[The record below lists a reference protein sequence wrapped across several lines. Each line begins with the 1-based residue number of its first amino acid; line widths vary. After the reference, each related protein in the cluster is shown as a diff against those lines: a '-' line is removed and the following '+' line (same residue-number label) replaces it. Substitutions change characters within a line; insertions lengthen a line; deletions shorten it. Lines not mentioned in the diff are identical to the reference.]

1 MTVNAGQSAL
11 FRRRR
16 SASVV
21 QNKGRHVAGF
31 RHLTNLGLI
40 LALVAGACAPLDPAP
55 APRPQPAPVVTGE
68 RLDSQ
73 TAARNFV
80 QVVERTRPIAVRE
93 CRTRNPRANCDF
105 LVVIDDRPGQP
116 PNAFQTVQ
124 RDGRPVIGFT
134 LALIADARN
143 QDELAFI
150 LGHEAGH
157 HIAGHLPRVQQ
168 SAMTGALILGTL
180 ASLGGAGQV
189 EVDAAS
195 RLGASV
201 GARTY
206 SREFELEADQL
217 GTVIAFRAGY
227 DPERGAAFFSRIPDP
242 RNNFLSTHPPNAQ
255 RIQVVRQTLDG
266 LR

>member
-1 MTVNAGQSAL
+1 M
-11 FRRRR
+11 
-16 SASVV
+16 
-21 QNKGRHVAGF
+21 
-31 RHLTNLGLI
+31 
-40 LALVAGACAPLDPAP
+40 LALVLAACAPLAPVP
-55 APRPQPAPVVTGE
+55 APRPQPAVIDPGA

-80 QVVERTRPIAVRE
+80 QVVERTRPIAMRE
-93 CRTRNPRANCDF
+93 CQARNPRGNCDF
-105 LVVIDDRPGQP
+105 LIVIDDRPGQP

-168 SAMTGALILGTL
+168 SAAAGALILGTL
-180 ASLGGAGQV
+180 ATLGGAGQA

-206 SREFELEADQL
+206 SRDFELEADML
-217 GTVIAFRAGY
+217 GTVVAHRSGF

-242 RNNFLSTHPPNAQ
+242 GNSFLSTHPPNAQ
-255 RIQVVRQTLDG
+255 RIQVVRQTLDT

>member
-1 MTVNAGQSAL
+1 
-11 FRRRR
+11 
-16 SASVV
+16 
-21 QNKGRHVAGF
+21 
-31 RHLTNLGLI
+31 
-40 LALVAGACAPLDPAP
+40 
-55 APRPQPAPVVTGE
+55 
-68 RLDSQ
+68 LDSQ

-80 QVVERTRPIAVRE
+80 AVVDRTRPTAEQE
-93 CRTRNPRANCDF
+93 CRIRNPRANCDF
-105 LVVIDDRPGQP
+105 LIVIDDRPGQP

-180 ASLGGAGQV
+180 ASLGGAGQS

-195 RLGASV
+195 RFGASV

-206 SREFELEADQL
+206 SRDFELEADML
-217 GTVIAFRAGY
+217 GTILAHRAGF

-242 RNNFLSTHPPNAQ
+242 GNSFLSTHPPNAQ
-255 RIQVVRQTLDG
+255 RIQVVRQTLASM
-266 LR
+266 R

>member
-1 MTVNAGQSAL
+1 MGR
-11 FRRRR
+11 FRFL
-16 SASVV
+16 AQLWLVLV
-21 QNKGRHVAGF
+21 LAVA
-31 RHLTNLGLI
+31 
-40 LALVAGACAPLDPAP
+40 ACAPLDPAP
-55 APRPQPAPVVTGE
+55 VQRPQPAAFEPGA

-80 QVVERTRPIAVRE
+80 AVVDRTRPVAVQE
-93 CRTRNPRANCDF
+93 CRLRNPQANCDF
-105 LVVIDDRPGQP
+105 VIVIDDRPNQP

-168 SAMTGALILGTL
+168 SAMAGALILGTL
-180 ASLGGAGQV
+180 ASLGGAGQS

-206 SREFELEADQL
+206 SRDFELEADML
-217 GTVIAFRAGY
+217 GTVVANYAGF

-242 RNNFLSTHPPNAQ
+242 GNSFLSTHPPNAQ
-255 RIQVVRQTLDG
+255 RIQVVRQTLG
-266 LR
+266 SLR

>member
-1 MTVNAGQSAL
+1 M
-11 FRRRR
+11 RRHRLL
-16 SASVV
+16 SQVWLA
-21 QNKGRHVAGF
+21 
-31 RHLTNLGLI
+31 I
-40 LALVAGACAPLDPAP
+40 LLAVTACAPLDPVP
-55 APRPQPAPVVTGE
+55 AQRPQPAVVDGGT

-80 QVVERTRPIAVRE
+80 AVVDRTRPIAEQE
-93 CRTRNPRANCDF
+93 CRIRNPRANCDF
-105 LVVIDDRPGQP
+105 LIVIDDRPGQP

-180 ASLGGAGQV
+180 ASLGGAGQS

-195 RLGASV
+195 RFGASV

-206 SREFELEADQL
+206 SRDFELEADML
-217 GTVIAFRAGY
+217 GTILAHRAGF

-242 RNNFLSTHPPNAQ
+242 GNSFLSTHPPNAQ
-255 RIQVVRQTLDG
+255 RIQVVRQTLASM
-266 LR
+266 R